1 MTSKG
6 RSNFYFSAMCRSK
19 TPKAQKPK
27 TPFPV
32 NNLIIMFQSPK
43 NPWRLTIAHKLNTV
57 ISSDKVLLLS
67 KGEVTEYDVLK
78 KLMEDKSSI
87 FLLVCKETM
96 SNWAYFHSIILK
108 FISTINF
115 DYQYSN
121 YEQLYWNF
129 VWLINSILNN
139 ALEKLLLILQCL

>member
-87 FLLVCKETM
+87 FLLICKETM
-96 SNWAYFHSIILK
+96 SNWTYLFEYFILSIFSFNYFKDAYILTLQRWRFSI
-108 FISTINF
+108 FI
-115 DYQYSN
+115 D
-121 YEQLYWNF
+121 
-129 VWLINSILNN
+129 
-139 ALEKLLLILQCL
+139 LILV